1 MNTPLYS
8 PGFNIAMKVPPSAF
22 DSTVN
27 FYANVVGLRVKE
39 TPSTDSV
46 VFDFG
51 EKNLWIDRVECL
63 TSPEVWLDIRTRDME
78 AARDHLASHQI
89 TRCDDVEELPEGM
102 KAFWIRN
109 PAGVVHLVSEE

>member
-1 MNTPLYS
+1 MSAPLYS
-8 PGFNIAMKVPPSAF
+8 PGFNIAMKVPQADF

-27 FYANVVGLRVKE
+27 FYANVIGLRVKE

-51 EKNLWIDRVECL
+51 GKNLWIDRVESL
-63 TSPEVWLDIRTRDME
+63 TTAEVWLDIRTHDID

-89 TRCDDVEELPEGM
+89 TRCDEVEELPEGM
-102 KAFWIRN
+102 KAFWIKN